1 MSNIRAVVDWLAD
14 GARSATMAEDVLA
27 ELCHRMV
34 GCDLPLWRVA
44 VFVTTLHPDIAGRR
58 FVWRPES
65 GVSTSEALFDLF
77 ETDEF
82 RGSPIAAIYDTRE
95 PLRRCLADDDC
106 PDDFP
111 FLRDLHA
118 EGVTDYVGFPLQFTD
133 GTLHVATWTT
143 RQPGGFTL
151 QQLSDIEAIIAPL
164 TRVAEVR
171 ALRRT
176 ATNLLNTYVGRQGGE
191 RILAG
196 KIRRGYVEDIRAAIW
211 LSDMRGFTALSEQL
225 PSQDLVDLL
234 NRYFDCQVPTILKN
248 GGEVL
253 KFIGDGLLAI
263 FPLSADGNDASE
275 ICRRALT
282 AAREVRILVKALDT
296 PLRIANAVRFGLA
309 LHVGQVKYGNI
320 GGGDRLDFTC
330 IGPAV
335 NLTARLEKVAAKLGR
350 TVVASADFVAHCP
363 DEFVPL
369 GEFSVAGFAA
379 PQLVFGLNE
388 QLGIKNENQNT
399 ATESQIQGLAK

>member
-1 MSNIRAVVDWLAD
+1 MNNIGAVVDWLAD
-14 GARSATMAEDVLA
+14 GARSATLAEDVLA
-27 ELCHRMV
+27 ELCRRMV
-34 GCDLPLWRVA
+34 DCEVPLWRVT

-58 FVWRPES
+58 FVWHPDS

-82 RGSPIAAIYDTRE
+82 RGSPVAAIYDTCK
-95 PLRRCLADDDC
+95 PLRRRLSDSDC

-111 FLRDLHA
+111 FLRELRA
-118 EGVTDYVGFPLQFTD
+118 EGVTDYVGFPLRFTD
-133 GTLHVATWTT
+133 GTIHVATWAT
-143 RQPGGFTL
+143 RQPGGFTPK
-151 QQLSDIEAIIAPL
+151 QFADVESVITPL
-164 TRVAEVR
+164 ARVAEVR

-176 ATNLLNTYVGRQGGE
+176 AANLLNTYVGRQTGE

-196 KIRRGYVEDIRAAIW
+196 KIRRRYVESIRAAIW

-225 PSQDLVDLL
+225 PSQDLVGLL
-234 NRYFDCQVPTILKN
+234 NRYFDCQVPTILKH

-263 FPLSADGNDASE
+263 FPLSADDHNASE
-275 ICRRALT
+275 VCRRAL
-282 AAREVRILVKALDT
+282 AGAREVGNLVDALDT
-296 PLRIANAVRFGLA
+296 PLRVANKNAVRFGLA

-335 NLTARLEKVAAKLGR
+335 NLAARLEKVAANLGQ
-350 TVVASADFVAHCP
+350 TIVASAEFVAHFP
-363 DEFVPL
+363 DEFVQL

-379 PQLVFGLNE
+379 PQLVFGL
-388 QLGIKNENQNT
+388 K
-399 ATESQIQGLAK
+399 